1 MALFIRFLL
10 LPFYFLLIVMNLW
23 QEIKESFREGSA
35 LTRLI
40 YINLGVFLVV
50 RLMNVFYF
58 LAGTPFPFLDWL
70 ALPADFS
77 TLASRP
83 WTLLTYMFL
92 HFDFLHILFNLLWLF
107 WMGQIFLGYFD
118 QRKLVSIYL
127 LGGIVGGLFY
137 IAGYN
142 SFPVFNEIVSDSRL
156 LGASASVIAIVTAL
170 AVHAPNHTLNLMFI
184 GPVKMKY
191 IALFSVVMYVIGISS
206 SNAGGNLAH
215 LGGAFFGLLYVLQL
229 RRGNDLGKWISSLIS
244 GIQKLFRPKPK
255 VKISYRKPADDIE
268 YNRVRNQEKTR
279 INEILDKISKSGYDS
294 LSKEEKEILF
304 RMGKE

>member
-1 MALFIRFLL
+1 MTFYLL
-10 LPFYFLLIVMNLW
+10 RMNLLD
-23 QEIKESFREGSA
+23 EIRDSFKEGSA

-40 YINLGVFLVV
+40 YINLGVFLLI
-50 RLMNVFYF
+50 RIANVLYF
-58 LAGTPFPFLDWL
+58 LSGAPFPFLDWL

-92 HFDFLHILFNLLWLF
+92 HFDFLHILFNLLWLY

-118 QRKLVSIYL
+118 QGKLITIYL
-127 LGGIVGGLFY
+127 LGGIAGGLFY
-137 IAGYN
+137 VAGYN
-142 SFPVFNEIVSDSRL
+142 SFPVFAQIVTDSRL

-170 AVHAPNHTLNLMFI
+170 AMHAPNHTLHLMFV

-191 IALFSVVMYVIGISS
+191 IALSSVLMYVIGISS
-206 SNAGGNLAH
+206 TNAGGNLAH
-215 LGGAFFGLLYVLQL
+215 LGGAFWGVVYIVQL
-229 RRGNDLGKWISSLIS
+229 RRGIDIGKGVNRLLTESKKAFS
-244 GIQKLFRPKPK
+244 PKPK
-255 VKISYRKPADDIE
+255 VKISYRKPVDDIE
-268 YNRVRNQEKTR
+268 YNRIKNQDKAR
-279 INEILDKISKSGYDS
+279 MNEILDKISKSGYDS